1 MSDSIPMT
9 REAYTRLNEEIEK
22 LEKVELPIILE
33 NLANARAEGDL
44 RENAEYHGARER
56 QGLLMARIN
65 ELKSRAARAQGV
77 DTSLV
82 LHDEIRFCVF
92 ITVKILWDNP
102 QF

>member
-44 RENAEYHGARER
+44 RENAEYHER
-56 QGLLMARIN
+56 A
-65 ELKSRAARAQGV
+65 S
-77 DTSLV
+77 
-82 LHDEIRFCVF
+82 
-92 ITVKILWDNP
+92 VKVC
-102 QF
+102 